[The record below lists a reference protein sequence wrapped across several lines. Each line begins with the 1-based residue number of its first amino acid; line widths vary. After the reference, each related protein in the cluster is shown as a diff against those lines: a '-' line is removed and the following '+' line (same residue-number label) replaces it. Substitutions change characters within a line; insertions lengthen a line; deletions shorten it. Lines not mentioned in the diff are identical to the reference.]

1 MNENYNLPDIPQ
13 EGTQEHD
20 EYMRNQFGDDYELGY
35 RVGFG
40 RRLGALLID
49 VIISYLLVSIVNSLF
64 FDEKAL
70 ESIMENQNNLEIVKP
85 YLMDILS
92 ITFIITLLYY
102 VSEVFFGF
110 SVGKLI
116 LKLRIASDDRTEA
129 STIKLLSRY
138 LIKYSFPILALISIL
153 LESQILTYF
162 SVIGLLLFLF
172 GSFFTLGANRQALH
186 DKFSNTAVYFKDNIK
201 KY

>member
-1 MNENYNLPDIPQ
+1 MSDNYNLPNVPQ

-20 EYMRNQFGDDYELGY
+20 EYMRSQFGDDYELGY

-40 RRLGALLID
+40 RRLGALVID
-49 VIISYLLVSIVNSLF
+49 IIISYLIISIVNSMF

-70 ESIMENQNNLEIVKP
+70 ESILENQSNLEFVKP

-110 SVGKLI
+110 SIGKLI
-116 LKLRIASDDRTEA
+116 LKIRIASDDRTE
-129 STIKLLSRY
+129 SNTMELLTRY

-153 LESQILTYF
+153 LESEFLTYL
-162 SVIGLLLFLF
+162 SVMGLFLFLF
-172 GSFFTLGANRQALH
+172 GSLFSLGSKRQALH
-186 DKFSNTAVYFKDNIK
+186 DKFTNTAVYYKDNIK
-201 KY
+201 NY

>member
-1 MNENYNLPDIPQ
+1 MNDNYNLPDVPQ

-20 EYMRNQFGDDYELGY
+20 EYMRRQFGDDYELGY

-40 RRLGALLID
+40 RRLGAFVID
-49 VIISYLLVSIVNSLF
+49 MVISYLLISVVNALF

-110 SVGKLI
+110 SIGKLI
-116 LKLRIASDDRTEA
+116 LKLRIASEDRTEP

-138 LIKYSFPILALISIL
+138 FIKYSFPILALISIL
-153 LESQILTYF
+153 IESQLLTYL
-162 SVIGLLLFLF
+162 SVIGLLLFIF
-172 GSFFTLGANRQALH
+172 GSFLTLGAKRQALH
-186 DKFSNTAVYFKDNIK
+186 DKLSSTAVYFKDNIK